1 MTLMI
6 HIAENLLVILK
17 DHARSVWPEEC
28 CGVLIGS
35 VGGDDAFVDK
45 VVPSANIAATD
56 RRRRYQID
64 WQVLLRS
71 YRGAR
76 NVGQSVVGFYH
87 SHPDGSAKPSP
98 VDLQDALTDHFYI
111 IVAVADGSVTGVTA
125 WRIESSGAE
134 FVPEEIV
141 VSAIENRCY
150 NPM

>member
-1 MTLMI
+1 MI
-6 HIAENLLVILK
+6 HIGEDLLVTLK

-35 VGGDDAFVDK
+35 ASGDDAFVDK

-56 RRRRYQID
+56 RARRYQID

-76 NVGQSVVGFYH
+76 GAGQSVVGFYH
-87 SHPDGSAKPSP
+87 SHPDGSARPSRID
-98 VDLQDALTDHFYI
+98 VQDALPDHCYI
-111 IVAVADGSVTGVTA
+111 IVTVDDGSVTDVTA

-134 FVPEEIV
+134 FAPEEIV
-141 VSAIENRCY
+141 FSAIENRCY